1 MYLTCCPSVWRD
13 RSACGSS
20 LWQRGRG
27 GLSVQHP
34 CQSRP
39 GRQGR
44 NLKIYSHIHRK
55 IKRYNYVIFLFWF
68 LNFQEQETPLHCAAW
83 HGYST
88 VARALCQAGCRVNAK
103 NREGESPL
111 LTASARGFVDI
122 VECLV
127 EHQANLEASDK
138 VNIYQCCF

>member
-1 MYLTCCPSVWRD
+1 MYLTCSPSVWRD

-39 GRQGR
+39 GRQGT

-55 IKRYNYVIFLFWF
+55 IKRYNYVIFFILVFE
-68 LNFQEQETPLHCAAW
+68 LSGAGNAA
-83 HGYST
+83 
-88 VARALCQAGCRVNAK
+88 ALCCLARLFHSGPSTLPGGLPCQRKEPRGRESIADGVCSWFCGHCRVP
-103 NREGESPL
+103 GG
-111 LTASARGFVDI
+111 ASGQSRS
-122 VECLV
+122 E
-127 EHQANLEASDK
+127 
-138 VNIYQCCF
+138 